1 MINMTVM
8 TEKYNVEIDLNLLV
22 IFDAVMAEL
31 NVTRAAE
38 QLAMTQP
45 AVSKALKRLRRAFND
60 DLFIKVPSGVK
71 PTPKAVEIWTPI
83 HNGLTDIRQIT
94 QPSSFEPATA
104 SDTLTI
110 ALNDYLANLLALPL
124 IEQLAQ
130 EAPKINLRFVP
141 NTNIN
146 APALLEQSEIDM
158 ALGAFSTLNPK
169 LQTQNLF
176 TDRYVCG
183 MSKQHPLAQRKLTLD
198 QFVRANHLL
207 ITLSGEP
214 TGYVDRI
221 LCEKGLQRR
230 IMMTVNQFA
239 LAPAILANSN
249 LIAAINYR
257 SVQRSSFAQLLHLT
271 ELPFD
276 HEPIR
281 VKMMWHCRRQRD
293 AANTWLRSLIV
304 KLCHSL

>member
-8 TEKYNVEIDLNLLV
+8 IEKHNVEKALNLLV
-22 IFDAVMAEL
+22 FFDAVMAEL
-31 NVTRAAE
+31 NVPRAAE
-38 QLAMTQP
+38 KLAMTQP
-45 AVSKALKRLRRAFND
+45 AVSKALTRLRRAFND

-83 HNGLTDIRQIT
+83 HNGLTDIRQVT

-158 ALGAFSTLNPK
+158 ALGAFSTLNPR

-221 LCEKGLQRR
+221 LWEKGLQRR

-276 HEPIR
+276 HEPFR
-281 VKMMWHCRRQRD
+281 V
-293 AANTWLRSLIV
+293 
-304 KLCHSL
+304 

>member
-1 MINMTVM
+1 MTVM
-8 TEKYNVEIDLNLLV
+8 IEKHNVEIDLNLLV

-38 QLAMTQP
+38 KLAMTQP

-83 HNGLTDIRQIT
+83 HNGLTDIRQVT

-158 ALGAFSTLNPK
+158 ALGAFSTLNPR

-221 LCEKGLQRR
+221 LWEKGLQRR

-276 HEPIR
+276 HEPFR
-281 VKMMWHCRRQRD
+281 V
-293 AANTWLRSLIV
+293 
-304 KLCHSL
+304 